1 MMRHLLLYE
10 IDNSWCYLLERL
22 GLVLLFDRIELSF
35 LLPCLQSILVDHFDE
50 LFFRE
55 SLLQA
60 FLVAFAKY
68 LGELLI
74 VERSVGVVVAPPH
87 DCVDF
92 VLLWKEF
99 LLVQERL
106 KVPNSDRILVE
117 ANMVENGKDYAI
129 GQL

>member
-1 MMRHLLLYE
+1 MRHLLLYE
-10 IDNSWCYLLERL
+10 IDNSRRYLLERL

-68 LGELLI
+68 LGKLLI

-87 DCVDF
+87 DGVDF
-92 VLLWKEF
+92 LLLRKEL
-99 LLVQERL
+99 LLV
-106 KVPNSDRILVE
+106 
-117 ANMVENGKDYAI
+117 
-129 GQL
+129 